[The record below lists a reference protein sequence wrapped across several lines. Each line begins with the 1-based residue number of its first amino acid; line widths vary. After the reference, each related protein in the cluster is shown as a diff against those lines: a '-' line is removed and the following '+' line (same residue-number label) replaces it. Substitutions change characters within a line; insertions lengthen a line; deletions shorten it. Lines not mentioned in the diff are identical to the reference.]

1 MDVRREASVKYTVT
15 LSDIEATKLQVAL
28 GHELSE
34 MDVEKSPD
42 LANNGTVDRLLG
54 LRHAL
59 LNTIR

>member
-15 LSDIEATKLQVAL
+15 LSDVEASKIQVAL
-28 GHELSE
+28 GHALSK
-34 MDVEKSPD
+34 MDVEKNPD
-42 LANNGTVDRLLG
+42 LTNNGTIDRLLG